1 MNDVFYREDFIPE
14 FLFFQEIIL
23 QLLENSFFFFECRL
37 LLSLPYKVFF
47 FLPSYL
53 NKVFFFFTSAT
64 RQIYRKGLS
73 PAVDHLSLNLYESQI
88 TSFLGHNGAG
98 KTTTMS
104 LLTGLFPATSGTAFI
119 YGNDIH
125 KDMDKIR
132 KSLGLCPQHNVL
144 YGK

>member
-1 MNDVFYREDFIPE
+1 MFFTGKILFPNFY
-14 FLFFQEIIL
+14 FFQEITL
-23 QLLENSFFFFECRL
+23 QLLENSFF
-37 LLSLPYKVFF
+37 SLNIDCYEVFF